1 MTTIYLIRHSEKLK
15 KGIIQNN
22 DFELDTIRYSRII

>member
-22 DFELDTIRYSRII
+22 DFELDIRYSRII